1 MTQEQDPVFQ
11 DDYGAWN
18 FWDETWAYFHGPFET
33 EEKAREAWQRYSRW
47 ADGGRSA
54 VQ

>member
-33 EEKAREAWQRYSRW
+33 EEKAREALERYSRW
-47 ADGGRSA
+47 SDGGRSA